1 MHFLEKLVER
11 ISLKIKAFFLSHH
24 SVNSRNL
31 SALLDIEIVRRK
43 LNLVTLGTKSVN
55 TSW

>member
-11 ISLKIKAFFLSHH
+11 ISLKIKAFFLSDH

-31 SALLDIEIVRRK
+31 SALSDIEIVRRK